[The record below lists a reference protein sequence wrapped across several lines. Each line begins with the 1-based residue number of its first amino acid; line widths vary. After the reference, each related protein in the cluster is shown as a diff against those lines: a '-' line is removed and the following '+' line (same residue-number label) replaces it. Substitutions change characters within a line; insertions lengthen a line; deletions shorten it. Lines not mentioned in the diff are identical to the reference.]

1 MSDPHF
7 PFILASYGV
16 TVLVIGGLIAWT
28 LLDYKRLREALAK
41 LPRRDED
48 AGS

>member
-1 MSDPHF
+1 MNDPHF
-7 PFILASYGV
+7 AFILASYGV
-16 TVLVIGGLIAWT
+16 TALVIGGLVAWT
-28 LLDYKRLREALAK
+28 LLDYRRLRQALAK